1 MARAAARLAKREKRM
16 ERHAAAVRASIATRQ
31 ALRAARLAS
40 DPASGVRVPKPSKTG
55 AELDAELLARLTTDL
70 APKRVAKQPREKLD
84 PSIIEKR
91 PWRGFQT
98 RAEKKALERLKR
110 QEQLARKREREKM
123 EREELARKQEKARKK
138 ELAALKNKALRV
150 QRKRKA
156 LQEARKE
163 RKRLESMMPQ
173 TGALPEV
180 DAAIVG
186 LLSLQTWQ
194 G

>member
-1 MARAAARLAKREKRM
+1 MTRLAKRERKTKRI
-16 ERHAAAVRASIATRQ
+16 AAARRAAAEKK
-31 ALRAARLAS
+31 ALGEARLAS
-40 DPASGVRVPKPSKTG
+40 DPASGVRVPKPSKTR

-98 RAEKKALERLKR
+98 RAVKKARERLKR

-123 EREELARKQEKARKK
+123 EREELARKHEKARKK